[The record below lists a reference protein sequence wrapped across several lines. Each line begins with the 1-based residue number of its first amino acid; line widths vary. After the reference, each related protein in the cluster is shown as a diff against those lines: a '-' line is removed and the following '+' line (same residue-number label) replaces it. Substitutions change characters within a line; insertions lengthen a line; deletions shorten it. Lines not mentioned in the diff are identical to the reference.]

1 MVRILSSWNDVW
13 GKTIGLALSKHTDD
27 CKKVLGRIIENQ
39 KEVIRNWCARND
51 TDYEMFIKDLE
62 FVVHYHDFG
71 KATNKW
77 QEKARLIFQGKDVDL
92 PIHAI
97 YSGYLM
103 ANDERTR
110 KSSTNTEDI
119 PLLVCNSHHSL
130 MTNSSWEKVPLLNIK
145 DINLRYLQNYSK
157 ESGYG
162 EINLISS
169 WQEYIESLRKFRKD
183 SQGNEFR
190 SKDGSRPINSYF
202 KARYSFMLSLITAA
216 DGIASNL
223 EEKGVCDERVKDE
236 VNKLFPNPERIAE
249 KISFAIDAEDLTEIQ
264 KKIVEKSHSSVDGY
278 KPLIIEAPC
287 GEGKTLA
294 SLLWAKKLFDAGV
307 INRVIFTLPTQI
319 TSNNMAKEFSTDYG
333 IPKEWVGLYHS
344 ELMSFLI
351 DENEEDLE
359 GIKYKNSIYS
369 KPFTISTIDHLLLSL
384 VNGYKF
390 SPRAFGNLQSS
401 LIVID
406 ELHYYDAHTVG
417 MIKCLCT
424 ILRDLKIPHIIM
436 SATIPNILKREFSN
450 YSEIQS
456 SGKDNN
462 GVIKSPYSFVFHGK
476 SLLSGDT
483 QEKEVNVSEEFME
496 LIREN
501 DGKNIGVIVNTV
513 QKSKCLFEILQNR
526 FPKLKKQI
534 LLYNSEFM
542 RKDRVIKEK
551 LVKILG
557 KRIDKKLTDKE
568 IKLCNEYGFDPE
580 KPIIFIGTQVAEISL
595 NISFDIILSDLA
607 PLDALFQRG
616 GRLHRKRSYPNSEQ
630 CSCKQCKRFEE
641 MHKYELHV
649 FETGEFCYPYYNKA
663 EDINMKDVI
672 EITRKIVKENPIFK
686 FRESLDQIS
695 NVYSNKQMFEK
706 FNADTSFWN
715 VYKEDL
721 IFGGKPSKDEEGN
734 LRIITREIDVMP
746 FDVLPQSFNYN
757 KELVTPE
764 GFLNKVFSN
773 KDFITKNKKLNKKGI
788 NEITRHMLKVS
799 YKRYHSLKGKPIF
812 VGDKWLVK
820 TVGLDYDFKRGLY
833 NDKIL

>member
-1 MVRILSSWNDVW
+1 MRTLSSWNDVW
-13 GKTIGLALSKHTDD
+13 GKTKGIALSKHTDD
-27 CKKVLGRIIENQ
+27 CKKVLGCIIENQ
-39 KEVIRNWCARND
+39 KAVICNWCARNNA
-51 TDYEMFIKDLE
+51 DYETFVKDLE
-62 FVVHYHDFG
+62 FVMHYHDFG

-77 QEKARLIFQGKDVDL
+77 QENARRMARGENVDL
-92 PIHAI
+92 PVHAI

-103 ANDERTR
+103 ANDERTM
-110 KSSTNTEDI
+110 KSSSINDSI

-130 MTNSSWEKVPLLNIK
+130 MTNSSWEKAPLLNTE
-145 DINLRYLQNYSK
+145 DINSRYLQNYNK

-162 EINLISS
+162 EINLTIS
-169 WQEYIESLRKFRKD
+169 WQDYLESLLRFRNDSHRDKFRGKD
-183 SQGNEFR
+183 E
-190 SKDGSRPINSYF
+190 SKPINSHF
-202 KARYSFMLSLITAA
+202 KARYCFMLSLITAA

-223 EEKGVCDERVKDE
+223 EEKGMCDERFKDE
-236 VNKLFPNPERIAE
+236 VNKLLPNPKIISE
-249 KISFAIDAEDLTEIQ
+249 KISSAVDVKDPTEIQ
-264 KKIVEKSHSSVDGY
+264 RMVLRNTCSSANGY

-294 SLLWAKKLFDAGV
+294 SLLWAKKLFDNGL

-319 TSNNMAKEFSTDYG
+319 TSNNMAKEFSTDYK

-351 DENEEDLE
+351 DENEDDLE

-384 VNGYKF
+384 VNGYRF

-406 ELHYYDAHTVG
+406 ELHYYDAHTIG
-417 MIKCLCT
+417 MINCLCE

-436 SATIPNILKREFSN
+436 SATIPDILKHNFSS
-450 YSEIQS
+450 YVVIQS

-462 GVIKSPYSFVFHGK
+462 GIIKSPYCFVFHEK
-476 SLLSGDT
+476 PLLSDDYE
-483 QEKEVNVSEEFME
+483 EKEITVSEESIE
-496 LIREN
+496 LIRKN
-501 DGKNIGVIVNTV
+501 DAKTIGIIVNTIS
-513 QKSKCLFEILQNR
+513 KSKRLFEILQNR
-526 FPKLKKQI
+526 FPKKQI

-542 RKDRVIKEK
+542 RKDRVVKEK

-557 KRIDKKLTDKE
+557 KRIDKELTKDE
-568 IKLCNEYGFDPE
+568 IRLCKKHGFNPTR
-580 KPIIFIGTQVAEISL
+580 PFIFIGTQVAEISL

-616 GRLHRKRSYPNSEQ
+616 GRLHRKRTYSNSEQ
-630 CSCKQCKRFEE
+630 CNCKQCKRFEGR
-641 MHKYELHV
+641 HNYELHI

-663 EDINMKDVI
+663 EDITMKDII
-672 EITRKIVKENPIFK
+672 ETTRKIVKENPIFK
-686 FRESLDQIS
+686 FRESLDQI
-695 NVYSNKQMFEK
+695 NDVYSNKGMFKK
-706 FNADTSFWN
+706 FNPDTSFWN

-757 KELVTPE
+757 KELVNPK
-764 GFLNKVFSN
+764 GFINKVFSN

-788 NEITRHMLKVS
+788 NEITRCMLKVS
-799 YKRYHSLKGKPIF
+799 DKKYYPVKGKPILI
-812 VGDKWLVK
+812 GDKWLLK
-820 TVGLDYDFKRGLY
+820 TVELDYNFERGLY
-833 NDKIL
+833 KDATII